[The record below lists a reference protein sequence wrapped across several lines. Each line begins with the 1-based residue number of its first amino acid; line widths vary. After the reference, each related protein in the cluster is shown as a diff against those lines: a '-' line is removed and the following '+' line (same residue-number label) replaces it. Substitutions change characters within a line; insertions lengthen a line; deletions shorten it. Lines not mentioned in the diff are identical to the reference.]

1 LSASEL
7 APKPRASAQTPAHG
21 DTARWQLAIQALQAL
36 PKLSAFQPGKSL
48 QGTGTQRLAARLIVG
63 AGAAPEATGTTAA
76 GSATGAAIG
85 TGLGA
90 GAAGGAAGRVTG
102 LTAQPASHAL
112 PTMART
118 HHQTLG
124 MLLLLLEALFAGIL
138 LIGIVWWTM
147 FSGRKDGELPPE
159 NDTEQSDRKP

>member
-36 PKLSAFQPGKSL
+36 PRLSAFQPGKSL
-48 QGTGTQRLAARLIVG
+48 QGTGTQRLAARLMVG
-63 AGAAPEATGTTAA
+63 AGAVPEATGAAAA

-90 GAAGGAAGRVTG
+90 GAAGGVLG
-102 LTAQPASHAL
+102 LTAQPKSQTL
-112 PTMART
+112 PTMTQT
-118 HHQTLG
+118 HLDTTR
-124 MLLLLLEALFAGIL
+124 MLLLLLEALLAGLL

-159 NDTEQSDRKP
+159 SDTEQSDRKP

>member
-1 LSASEL
+1 
-7 APKPRASAQTPAHG
+7 
-21 DTARWQLAIQALQAL
+21 
-36 PKLSAFQPGKSL
+36 
-48 QGTGTQRLAARLIVG
+48 LIVG

-90 GAAGGAAGRVTG
+90 GAAGGAAGGALG
-102 LTAQPASHAL
+102 LTAQPKSQTL
-112 PTMART
+112 PTMTLT
-118 HHQTLG
+118 HLDTTR
-124 MLLLLLEALFAGIL
+124 MLLLLLEALLAGLL